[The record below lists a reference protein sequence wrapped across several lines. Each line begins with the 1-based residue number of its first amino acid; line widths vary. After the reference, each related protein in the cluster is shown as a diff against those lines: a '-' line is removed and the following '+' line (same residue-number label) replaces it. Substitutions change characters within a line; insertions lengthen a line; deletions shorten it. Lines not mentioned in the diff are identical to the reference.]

1 MKKPWGV
8 LGAAVL
14 ALIVVVPAIRAT
26 QVRYMNPEQ
35 LGAGSAL
42 VVSGKVA
49 EVRSYWNPSRTKIL
63 TETRIDVSDSWKG
76 SAGAS
81 VNVIQLG
88 GLVGHVRMNV
98 HGALAWKQGEEVL
111 VFLESAGGDAWQV
124 TGFSQGK
131 YRIERNERGEPFV
144 RNVPGDAAV
153 IGAPVADGSRS
164 AAGADSMPLGMF
176 VRQALGRNAEG
187 GSR

>member
-1 MKKPWGV
+1 MKRPWGV

-14 ALIVVVPAIRAT
+14 ALIVVVPTVWAT
-26 QVRYMNPEQ
+26 QVQYMSPEQ

-49 EVRSYWNPSRTKIL
+49 EVRSYWNPSRTKIF
-63 TETRIDVSDSWKG
+63 TETLIDVTDSWKG
-76 SAGAS
+76 SAGTS
-81 VNVIQLG
+81 VRVIQLG
-88 GLVGHVRMNV
+88 GVVGHVRMNV

-111 VFLESAGGDAWQV
+111 VFLEGAGDDAWQV

-131 YRIERNERGEPFV
+131 YRIERNERGEAFV

-153 IGAPVADGSRS
+153 IGAPAADGTRS
-164 AAGADSMPLGMF
+164 AAGADSMPLDLF
-176 VRQALGRNAEG
+176 VRQALGGSAEG